1 MDYIGFDVILIWY
14 AGIGFFLWTVAQII
28 RAGETNGVFNNI
40 ACLLLFVIAW
50 PKIMWTLCCLIVK
63 RLFDVDHQLLSESR
77 GVKRGGGTELATLR
91 GRSLITEDGE
101 AIEGEALDDVSVIGV
116 VTFTICD
123 VRGDNTV
130 V

>member
-1 MDYIGFDVILIWY
+1 MDYIGFDTIFIWY
-14 AGIGFFLWTVAQII
+14 TGVGFFLWTFAQII

-101 AIEGEALDDVSVIGV
+101 AIDGEALDDVSVIGV

-123 VRGDNTV
+123 VRQDNAV
-130 V
+130 I